1 MAESKELKVK
11 EKHEVTAPAEQM
23 QPGRFFTPDVDI
35 FENEREIT
43 LLADMPGVAG
53 EDIEIDLREGV
64 LTVSGEVK
72 PFENSDESDI
82 MIEFEIG
89 KYYRQFTLSETID
102 QTKIEAHASDGVLR
116 LSLPKAAAA
125 VPRKIKVSAS

>member
-1 MAESKELKVK
+1 MTDTKELKVK
-11 EKHEVTAPAEQM
+11 EKHEVAAPAEQM
-23 QPGRFFTPDVDI
+23 QPGRVFTPDVDI
-35 FENEREIT
+35 FEDEREIT

-72 PFENSDESDI
+72 PFESSDETDI
-82 MIEFEIG
+82 LIEFEIG
-89 KYYRQFTLSETID
+89 KYFRQFTLSEAVD
-102 QTKIEAHASDGVLR
+102 QSKIEAHAADGVLR
-116 LSLPKAAAA
+116 LSLPKAEAA